1 MVTVTDN
8 IRNAYTNSRW
18 RTGEETPLGG
28 KIWDYENGETL
39 TAYVCLR
46 NRKWLAVLRHSSSFL
61 ERISWKEL
69 SGEDARMV
77 LAAIHHDEDEIVWE
91 IWERSETIG

>member
-8 IRNAYTNSRW
+8 TRSAYTNKW

-39 TAYVCLR
+39 AAYVCLR
-46 NRKWLAVLRHSSSFL
+46 NRKWLAVLRHSSSSL

-77 LAAIHHDEDEIVWE
+77 LAAIHHDADEIIWE
-91 IWERSETIG
+91 IWERSETV